1 MRIPILILLLV
12 APAMA
17 AAQPM
22 HPVFPGLPVIEP
34 ATPAPAPA
42 DCASPTCPRE
52 A

>member
-1 MRIPILILLLV
+1 MRMPFLAFLLV
-12 APAMA
+12 APAMV

-42 DCASPTCPRE
+42 DCPAPRCPRD